1 MDNFISKFEK
11 EISLSSYREWYQFEI
26 GMYHNLKMS
35 LYFGCMKLN
44 GILFKYWMKL
54 ISKRTAIFQFDN
66 SYEIELFFQ
75 TKEFTTVQHLKE
87 IVLLRNK
94 NKALACT

>member
-1 MDNFISKFEK
+1 
-11 EISLSSYREWYQFEI
+11 
-26 GMYHNLKMS
+26 
-35 LYFGCMKLN
+35 
-44 GILFKYWMKL
+44 MKL

-87 IVLLRNK
+87 IVFLRNK